1 MGIWPGIML
10 SALLTTIRLAMTS
23 MTMAIAQCFL
33 VLSVMVSH
41 ATGR

>member
-10 SALLTTIRLAMTS
+10 SALLTTIHLAMTS
-23 MTMAIAQCFL
+23 MTMATAQCFL

-41 ATGR
+41 AIGR